1 MKLVLALLATTLA
14 FGQTNWSPAHSMK
27 FRTVSD
33 VAPSPDGKHVAWSET
48 WAVIEEEKSEMRT
61 HIFAAGMDGTGRVQ
75 LTRGEKSAK
84 EPKWS
89 PDGRWVYFSSDRSGK
104 PNLYR
109 IAIEGGEAEQ
119 LTDWKGTGS
128 AFAPSPD
135 GKWVAWIAAEE
146 DKDLEKSRK
155 QKADWKVVEADPK
168 NQSLWLVPL
177 GGELPA
183 KPQRLTDAKIHVMDF
198 RWSPDSSRIA
208 YVHTPESGLNEAYRS
223 DVSEIEIA
231 NKQARVIAG
240 TEFPETEPQY
250 SPDGRYLAFR
260 RAAGKRMGVDA
271 HRVILL
277 TRASGEQRPLA
288 ETHDGEPKLL
298 GWTRAGLL
306 FLESRGT
313 KGGLQLLPLD
323 APPRDVLLPQ
333 RGILNAWAP
342 TATHIG
348 VSLQSP
354 EEPVE
359 AYVLPLE
366 GRPAPVRVSAANVGV
381 ARPALGKT
389 EVVRWKSKDGRE
401 IEGLLTYPREYKAG
415 TRVPLLLNIH
425 GGPSGVFAE
434 TFTGASGIYPIA
446 SFAEKGIAVLRPNPR
461 GSAGYGAAVRQMVVQ
476 DWGGLDAQDLLSGVD
491 HVIGMGVAN
500 PDKLAVMG
508 WSYGGYMTAWLV
520 TQTTRFKAAAVGAG
534 ITNTVSMYGTQDI
547 PKVFEDYFGGT
558 PWELPNIYAKSSPM
572 EFVGRVKTPT
582 LILHGEAD
590 PRVPVTQGYEF
601 HRALKRQG
609 VPVEMVVYPRMPHG
623 PNEPKFTQNIAE
635 RHLAWAEKWLLR

>member
-1 MKLVLALLATTLA
+1 MKIALTLLFASLA
-14 FGQTNWSPAHSMK
+14 FGQTGWNPAHSMK
-27 FRTVSD
+27 FRTVGD
-33 VAPSPDGKHVAWSET
+33 VVPSPDGTHVVWSET
-48 WAVIEEEKSEMRT
+48 WALLEEEKSEMRT
-61 HIFAAGMDGTGRVQ
+61 HIFAAGVDGSGRVQ

-84 EPKWS
+84 GPQWS
-89 PDGRWVYFSSDRSGK
+89 SDSRWVYFSSDRAGK

-119 LTDWKGTGS
+119 LTDWKGTGG

-146 DKDLEKSRK
+146 DKVAEKNRK
-155 QKADWKVVEADPK
+155 QKTDWKVVEADPK

-183 KPQRLTDAKIHVMDF
+183 KPQQLTEAKFHVMEF
-198 RWSPDSSRIA
+198 QWSPDSARIA
-208 YVHTPESGLNEAYRS
+208 FVQAPGSGQNEAFLS
-223 DVSEIEIA
+223 DLGEIEVA
-231 NKQARVIAG
+231 TKQARMISA
-240 TEFPETEPQY
+240 TEFSETEPQY

-260 RAAGKRMGVDA
+260 RGEGKRRMDA

-288 ETHDGEPKLL
+288 ETFDGSPQLL
-298 GWTRAGLL
+298 GWTGAGLL
-306 FLESRGT
+306 YVESRGT

-323 APPRDVLLPQ
+323 ATPRDVFVPQ
-333 RGILNAWAP
+333 RGILYAWRP
-342 TATHIG
+342 TGTHVG
-348 VSLQSP
+348 VSLQTP
-354 EEPVE
+354 DEPQE
-359 AYVLPLE
+359 AYVLPLS
-366 GRPAPVRVSAANVGV
+366 GRPAPVRVSAANTGI
-381 ARPALGKT
+381 ARPPLGRT
-389 EVVRWKSKDGRE
+389 EVIRWKSKDGRE
-401 IEGLLTYPREYKAG
+401 IEGLLTYPKGYTAG

-425 GGPSGVFAE
+425 GGPSGVFTE
-434 TFTGASGIYPIA
+434 SFTGAAGICPIA
-446 SFAEKGIAVLRPNPR
+446 AFAEKGIAVLRPNPR
-461 GSAGYGAAVRQMVVQ
+461 GSSGYGTAVRQMVVQ
-476 DWGGLDAQDLLSGVD
+476 DWGGLDAQDLLTGVD

-558 PWELPNIYAKSSPM
+558 PWELPKIYAKSSPM
-572 EFVGRVKTPT
+572 EFVSRVKTPT

-635 RHLAWAEKWLLR
+635 RHLAWAEKWLLQ